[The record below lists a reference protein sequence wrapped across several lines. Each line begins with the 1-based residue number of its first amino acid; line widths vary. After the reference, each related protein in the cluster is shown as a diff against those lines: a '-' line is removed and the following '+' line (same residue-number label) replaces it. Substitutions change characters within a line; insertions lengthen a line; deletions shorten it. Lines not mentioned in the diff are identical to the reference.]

1 MPSAELPGTVFSIPA
16 MGGQPV
22 LEAVMPRTRLVSTE
36 LAFLRFAAGLRAL
49 LAALMG
55 LILLP
60 VAHSREGRELVVLVP
75 YLAWSALLLWKTL
88 DRWPR
93 AASRLWLWVDAA
105 VLLVTSQLLVNTLPL
120 FGISTVL
127 PVVALAVQ
135 NGTIPALVLSLV
147 CSASML
153 WLAATPASFGGLAP
167 IPVIVPFIV
176 LALGPAA
183 ALLLRPCRELRQ
195 RLSMI
200 DTINQQADPRQGLC
214 HNVDKLL
221 GQLAAH
227 YGLNAA
233 TISLQGPEPRI
244 FRWKAG
250 VPTTQLTGAEGTS
263 LATLL
268 ACLPRNLG
276 CLYSV
281 VGAAT
286 PVVTA
291 FHPWTSVRAQLQ
303 GEDAWG
309 AFGHFGA
316 HTLTL
321 PIVSYG
327 QPLGTLCLHRSGG
340 VFAAADLRWLGDVM
354 HETMPLL
361 ERSDLLEQ
369 LQRESASR
377 ERERIGRD
385 LHDSAVQPYLGLK
398 YGLEALARQAG
409 PANPVSGHIAQLV
422 HMATDELQTLRDVVS
437 GLRRGDDPAQADAS
451 LAALQRQA
459 QRFQALYGLN
469 VQIEA
474 PHAPQLRGAAARA
487 VLNMVNEALTNAR
500 RHTSATWVNVHL
512 DVNQTDLVLRLR
524 NDCPAGAAQGPDFVP
539 RSLTERAAEFGGSVQ
554 TVQKPDY
561 TEIVITLPLLG
572 TIA

>member
-153 WLAATPASFGGLAP
+153 WLAATPAIFGGLAP

-214 HNVDKLL
+214 N
-221 GQLAAH
+221 
-227 YGLNAA
+227 
-233 TISLQGPEPRI
+233 
-244 FRWKAG
+244 
-250 VPTTQLTGAEGTS
+250 
-263 LATLL
+263 
-268 ACLPRNLG
+268 
-276 CLYSV
+276 
-281 VGAAT
+281 
-286 PVVTA
+286 
-291 FHPWTSVRAQLQ
+291 
-303 GEDAWG
+303 
-309 AFGHFGA
+309 
-316 HTLTL
+316 
-321 PIVSYG
+321 
-327 QPLGTLCLHRSGG
+327 
-340 VFAAADLRWLGDVM
+340 
-354 HETMPLL
+354 
-361 ERSDLLEQ
+361 
-369 LQRESASR
+369 
-377 ERERIGRD
+377 
-385 LHDSAVQPYLGLK
+385 
-398 YGLEALARQAG
+398 
-409 PANPVSGHIAQLV
+409 
-422 HMATDELQTLRDVVS
+422 
-437 GLRRGDDPAQADAS
+437 
-451 LAALQRQA
+451 
-459 QRFQALYGLN
+459 
-469 VQIEA
+469 
-474 PHAPQLRGAAARA
+474 
-487 VLNMVNEALTNAR
+487 
-500 RHTSATWVNVHL
+500 
-512 DVNQTDLVLRLR
+512 
-524 NDCPAGAAQGPDFVP
+524 
-539 RSLTERAAEFGGSVQ
+539 
-554 TVQKPDY
+554 
-561 TEIVITLPLLG
+561 
-572 TIA
+572 